1 MAQGPTPPS
10 GRMEA
15 TLAWFVAQNPVLQF
29 GERGIETDTGNWK
42 LGDGTTK
49 WKALAYGGASLA
61 TISGSRGG
69 ATAAVLASLL
79 TALAARG
86 EIIDSTTA

>member
-1 MAQGPTPPS
+1 MAQGPTPPA
-10 GRMEA
+10 GRLEA
-15 TLAWFVAQNPVLQF
+15 TLAWFVAQNPILQF
-29 GERGIETDTGNWK
+29 GERGVEIDTGNWK
-42 LGDGTTK
+42 LGDGVTR
-49 WKALAYGGASLA
+49 WKALAYGGTSLA
-61 TISGSRGG
+61 TITGSRGS